1 MKINLKFNGQREANH
16 SAEYSSAAKKWD
28 LDLQVEL
35 SPEEFIQGGKIMLES
50 FKLGIEN
57 VDHIIDHIE
66 SSKMRLIEHDHHL
79 KLMREER
86 RERRHNSKEDYKE

>member
-66 SSKMRLIEHDHHL
+66 SSKMRLIDHDHHL
-79 KLMREER
+79 KMMREER
-86 RERRHNSKEDYKE
+86 RQRKHHEPMQCKE